1 MKIAVYS
8 SLVMMGLFVFS
19 SGLSSAY
26 AQAPHQTFDYYELKS
41 LLSKHKNTVASIVGL
56 KRFSLASQKERP
68 ESTIYVY
75 KKDNDTTQLWVRF
88 RKSDG
93 LANEVAWHEA
103 SATLGSLKH
112 DAVHDGFVPV
122 NGNSQ
127 YHHRFQNLSLLVGY
141 MLAEDKTV
149 PCVMRA
155 VD

>member
-1 MKIAVYS
+1 MKFSTLIYLYLVSCLAFLFTLPS
-8 SLVMMGLFVFS
+8 AKAQSLRQPL
-19 SGLSSAY
+19 
-26 AQAPHQTFDYYELKS
+26 DYYELKS
-41 LLSKHKNTVASIVGL
+41 LLSKHQNAVSSIVGL
-56 KRFSLASQKERP
+56 KRFSLASQKERQ

-103 SATLGSLKH
+103 SATLGSLKY

-149 PCVMRA
+149 PCVMRS